1 MIEFRELDDND
12 PTLVHSPLLRAVEKT
27 FSYLNEHGSIG
38 LTPSTAFKRNFV
50 HWAAAEFDWPGFTE
64 KDLFRVNKV
73 LNELDFMPVA
83 DVHALLLGLKI
94 GRHYKGEF
102 KLTKAGQTL
111 VNQRGKLFGIITP
124 AYLFHLDH
132 SYHNRFDDAP
142 FGNWDTFINVLNVEV
157 EDGASGSEIRKA
169 FYGERDPD
177 DRFDRVLSGLY
188 INVLRPLCWAGLLH
202 EQNAEN
208 YFRTGESVFTKTPL
222 WRTALRLDM
231 DQYIKPATRH

>member
-1 MIEFRELDDND
+1 MLGFRELDDND

-64 KDLFRVNKV
+64 KYLLRVNKV

-83 DVHALLLGLKI
+83 DVHAILLGLKI

-124 AYLFHLDH
+124 AYLFNLDH
-132 SYHNRFDDAP
+132 SYHNRFDDAH

-169 FYGERDPD
+169 FYGERDPE
-177 DRFDRVLSGLY
+177 DRFDRVFSGLY

-202 EQNAEN
+202 EQHTEN
-208 YFRTGESVFTKTPL
+208 YFRAGESVFTKTPL
-222 WRTALRLDM
+222 WRNALRLDT